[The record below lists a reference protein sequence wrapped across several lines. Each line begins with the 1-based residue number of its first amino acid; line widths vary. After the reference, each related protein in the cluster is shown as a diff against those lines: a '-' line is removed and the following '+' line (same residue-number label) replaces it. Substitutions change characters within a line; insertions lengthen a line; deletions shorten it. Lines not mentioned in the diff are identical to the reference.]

1 MLFKERIIIIVYGE
15 EVCVSNYVPKL
26 DFIWTDFTK
35 KKKKHKLENEFSIII
50 KLVWQ
55 ARQVNLMIK

>member
-1 MLFKERIIIIVYGE
+1 MLFKERLINIVYGE

-35 KKKKHKLENEFSIII
+35 KKNIKLENEFSIVI